1 MKQYL
6 IEYKPFLLFLGK
18 FLISYL
24 ILTFIYQSYL
34 TSFDVK
40 NHEVDG
46 FTQVVSNQ
54 TEKLLL
60 LFDCDVKTMKHP
72 TEPSIKLNYNQK
84 WVARV
89 IEGCNGLSVI
99 ILFISFI
106 IAFSGKI
113 KTTLLYILF
122 GIIVIHILNVARIAL
137 LVVLMYHF
145 PEYNEFLH
153 GVLFPLLIYGTVFL
167 LWVIWVNKFSFYAK
181 KSIEK

>member
-1 MKQYL
+1 MKHYL

-34 TSFDVK
+34 TSYDSK
-40 NHEVDG
+40 NHQVDG
-46 FTQVVSNQ
+46 FTKVVSNQ

-60 LFDCDVKTMKHP
+60 LFDCDVKTSKHT
-72 TEPSIKLNYNQK
+72 TEPSIKLNYNKK
-84 WVARV
+84 WIARV
-89 IEGCNGLSVI
+89 VEGCNGISVI

-113 KTTLLYILF
+113 KHTLVYIFF
-122 GIIVIHILNVARIAL
+122 GIIVIHTLNIARIAL

-145 PEYNEFLH
+145 PGYKEFFH

-167 LWVIWVNKFSFYAK
+167 LWIIWVNKFSFYAK
-181 KSIEK
+181 KSFEE

>member
-60 LFDCDVKTMKHP
+60 FFDCDVKTMKHP

-84 WVARV
+84 WIARV

-145 PEYNEFLH
+145 PQYNEFLH

>member
-1 MKQYL
+1 M
-6 IEYKPFLLFLGK
+6 
-18 FLISYL
+18 
-24 ILTFIYQSYL
+24 

-60 LFDCDVKTMKHP
+60 FFGCDVKTMKHP
-72 TEPSIKLNYNQK
+72 TEPSVKLNYNQK

-99 ILFISFI
+99 ILFVSFI

-113 KTTLLYILF
+113 KTTLVYILF

-145 PEYNEFLH
+145 PEYKEFLH

-167 LWVIWVNKFSFYAK
+167 LWVIWVNNFSFYAK

>member
-1 MKQYL
+1 M
-6 IEYKPFLLFLGK
+6 
-18 FLISYL
+18 
-24 ILTFIYQSYL
+24 

-89 IEGCNGLSVI
+89 VEGCNGLSVI
-99 ILFISFI
+99 ILFISFV

-113 KTTLLYILF
+113 KTTLFYILF
-122 GIIVIHILNVARIAL
+122 GIFVIHILNVARIAL
-137 LVVLMYHF
+137 LVVLLYHF
-145 PEYNEFLH
+145 SKYKEFFH
-153 GVLFPLLIYGTVFL
+153 DILFPLLIYGTVFL
-167 LWVIWVNKFSFYAK
+167 LWVLWVNKFSFYAK
-181 KSIEK
+181 KSIKK